1 MHNQRKMKY
10 FNFNKIGMHDFMIYF
25 YTVIF
30 ALSSLFFNTV
40 TYTNS
45 LRNSFLYDI

>member
-10 FNFNKIGMHDFMIYF
+10 FNFNFNKIGMHDFMIYF
-25 YTVIF
+25 CTVIL

-45 LRNSFLYDI
+45 FLYDI